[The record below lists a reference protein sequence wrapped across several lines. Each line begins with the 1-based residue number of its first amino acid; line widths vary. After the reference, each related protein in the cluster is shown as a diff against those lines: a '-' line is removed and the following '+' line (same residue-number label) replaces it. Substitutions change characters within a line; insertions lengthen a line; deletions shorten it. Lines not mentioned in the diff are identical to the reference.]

1 MPMKKRKYGSSRDH
15 RWVSVATLIL
25 LVAAS
30 PVGASAVVDNTVE
43 PTLLYAGGTQD
54 TSAEAANYSPILL
67 VGRIRYTVAPGDTLF
82 GIALEY
88 DVSVADIRRWNN
100 LSGDSI
106 RPGQELVLHVRGGSS
121 QVRIEH
127 EVESGDTGLG
137 IALKYGVRLDA
148 LRRWNPR
155 ANLDRLR
162 IGQELYVYVQGS
174 SRGGSGS
181 GSSSGSSDP
190 SSMGSPNR
198 GRLLNGIA
206 LADGPGIDVRYQA
219 NAYGMPVTVDAIRY
233 AYGRLLAVYPLAPRV
248 EVGDLSLET
257 GGRMSPHR
265 SHQNGLD
272 ADIAYF
278 TKDAAE
284 FCEFEAISADQLDPQ
299 LQWYLFELWIEWGA
313 VEYLFVDYD
322 LQQPL
327 YEYAA
332 SQGYSEQQLSE
343 WFQYPRGKSSRVGL
357 IRHERGHD
365 DHFHVRFVEGAQIA
379 TSQ

>member
-1 MPMKKRKYGSSRDH
+1 MPMKKRLCGCSSIQR
-15 RWVSVATLIL
+15 VASFATVIIL
-25 LVAAS
+25 MAAT
-30 PVGASAVVDNTVE
+30 PVGASAVVDDSSE
-43 PTLLYAGGTQD
+43 PSLLHSGRVQD
-54 TSAEAANYSPILL
+54 ASDEASRYSPFLL

-100 LSGDSI
+100 MSGDNI

-127 EVESGDTGLG
+127 EVKSGDTGLG

-162 IGQELYVYVQGS
+162 IGQDLYVYVQGGS
-174 SRGGSGS
+174 SSGGSGS
-181 GSSSGSSDP
+181 GGGSSDP
-190 SSMGSPNR
+190 STTGSPNR
-198 GRLLNGIA
+198 GRLLNGIV

-219 NAYGMPVTVDAIRY
+219 NAYGMPVTIDAIRY
-233 AYGRLLAVYPLAPRV
+233 AYGRLLAVYPMAPRV

-257 GGRMSPHR
+257 GGRMPPHR

-278 TKDAAE
+278 SNHADDY
-284 FCEFEAISADQLDPQ
+284 CEFESLSSEQLDAR

-313 VEYLFVDYD
+313 VEYLFVDYE

-332 SQGYSEQQLSE
+332 SQGYTEQQLSE
-343 WFQYPRGKSSRVGL
+343 WFQYPNGRSSRVGL
-357 IRHERGHD
+357 IRHEPGHSN
-365 DHFHVRFVEGAQIA
+365 HFHVRFVEGAQISA
-379 TSQ
+379 AR